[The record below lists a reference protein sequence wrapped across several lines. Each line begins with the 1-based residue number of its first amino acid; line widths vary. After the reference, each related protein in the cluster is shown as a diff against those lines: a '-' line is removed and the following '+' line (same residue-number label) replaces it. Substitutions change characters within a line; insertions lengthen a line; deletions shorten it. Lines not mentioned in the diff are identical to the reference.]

1 MKGCFE
7 HNEKTKEHIRKR
19 LLKKSCIFALGIT
32 KTKFHI
38 VMNKFHKLGLV
49 VMAVVVMC
57 GYSLRVS
64 AQQLKAENIDA
75 VVKAMTLEE
84 KCHMVLG
91 RGMHFNDDAKFPGTA
106 GSTFSVDRLG
116 IPETYCADSQ
126 QGLRMSATRAW
137 DHNDYY
143 PTDFVA
149 SMTLASTWDREAAFK
164 VGQGIGNEV
173 REFGLDWILSPA
185 MNLIRNPLCGRN
197 HEYYSEDP
205 YLSGTIAAGYVNGV
219 QSEGTAACPKH
230 FVANNQE
237 TNRNNNISQVSQ
249 RALRE
254 IYLKAF
260 ELMVKESNPWTI
272 MTSYNKLNGPYA
284 VQNYEL
290 LTTIVRDEW
299 GWKGMYVSDWNAG
312 DDAVAAMLAGNDMLQ
327 PGQDKQYQAILEAA
341 KNGKLPMEVLDANV
355 KRILEYVIKTH
366 NFKNYKYSN
375 EPDLKAHAQTVRE
388 VGADGIVLLKNSGI
402 LPLTGKRVALFGCT
416 SYDWIS
422 GGSGF
427 GGTSVGHYTVS
438 IIEGM
443 RSAGYEVYKPLI
455 ATYTKHL
462 AAEEKRLFPNG
473 RPPFS
478 LMPPARADEKQFTSE
493 ELNAA
498 IEGSDVAIISLGRK
512 SGEAADR
519 SESDFYLKEGEAQL
533 IKAVSEAYHAKGKQV
548 VVLLD
553 ICSPIDVASWQDQV
567 DALVCTWQGGQESG
581 FSVADVLSGKVNPSG
596 KLPMTFQI
604 KYGDAYADKNF
615 PANVDDKTLGAMFM
629 WGYNKD
635 QAPKERQPQAN
646 IDYTNYEEDIYVGYR
661 YFDSFGKPVAYPFGF
676 GLSYTT
682 FAYENMSVSEANGV
696 YTVKIDVKNTGKC
709 AGRNVVELF
718 VAAPNS
724 KKLNKPEKELRNYA
738 KTKCL
743 KPGETETVA
752 MQVKTEDLASFNEK
766 ASAWKTDAGLYTFM
780 ICSSAS
786 DVEAQATAKV
796 KAWTK
801 KVHNVMQPNV
811 KLNLLKR

>member
-1 MKGCFE
+1 MK
-7 HNEKTKEHIRKR
+7 I
-19 LLKKSCIFALGIT
+19 S
-32 KTKFHI
+32 FHQI
-38 VMNKFHKLGLV
+38 SLV
-49 VMAVVVMC
+49 VIAVATSF
-57 GYSLRVS
+57 GYCASVS
-64 AQQLKAENIDA
+64 AQQLRAENIDE
-75 VVKAMTLEE
+75 VVKALTLEE
-84 KCHMVLG
+84 KCHLVLG

-106 GSTFSVDRLG
+106 GSTFSVGRLG

-126 QGLRMSATRAW
+126 QGLRMNATRVW

-205 YLSGTIAAGYVNGV
+205 YLSGTIAAGYVKGV

-260 ELMVKESNPWTI
+260 EIMVKESNPWTI

-284 VQNYEL
+284 LQNREL

-299 GWKGMYVSDWNAG
+299 GWKGMFVSDWNAG

-327 PGQDKQYQAILEAA
+327 PGQDKQYKAILEAA
-341 KNGKLPMEVLDANV
+341 KSGKLPMEVLDANV
-355 KRILEYVIKTH
+355 KRILEYVVKTH
-366 NFKNYKYSN
+366 NFKGYKYSN
-375 EPDLKAHAQTVRE
+375 EPNLKAHAQVVRQ

-438 IIEGM
+438 LIEGL

-455 ATYTKHL
+455 GTYTQHI
-462 AAEEKRLFPNG
+462 AAEEKRMFPNG

-478 LMPPARADEKQFTSE
+478 LTPPARAEEKQFTAD

-498 IEGSDVAIISLGRK
+498 INGSDVAIISLGRK

-519 SESDFYLKEGEAQL
+519 SEADFYLKEGEAKL

-553 ICSPIDVASWQDQV
+553 ICSPIDVASWQNQI

-596 KLPMTFQI
+596 KLPMTFQV

-615 PANVDDKTLGAMFM
+615 PSNVDDKTLGAMFM

-635 QAPKERQPQAN
+635 QAPKERKPQAN

-661 YFDSFGKPVAYPFGF
+661 YFDSFGKAVAYPFGF

-682 FAYENMSVSEANGV
+682 FSYTNMSVSDENGV
-696 YTVKIDVKNTGKC
+696 YTVKVDVKNTGSK

-724 KKLNKPEKELRNYA
+724 KKMNKPEKELRNYA
-738 KTKCL
+738 KTRL
-743 KPGETETVA
+743 LQPGQTETVT
-752 MQVKTEDLASFNEK
+752 MTVKAEDLASFNEK
-766 ASAWKTDAGLYTFM
+766 ASAWKTDAGRYDFL
-780 ICSSAS
+780 ICSSSS
-786 DVEAQATAKV
+786 DVEAKASANV

-801 KVHNVMQPNV
+801 KVNSVMKPNV

>member
-1 MKGCFE
+1 M
-7 HNEKTKEHIRKR
+7 R
-19 LLKKSCIFALGIT
+19 
-32 KTKFHI
+32 
-38 VMNKFHKLGLV
+38 MN
-49 VMAVVVMC
+49 
-57 GYSLRVS
+57 
-64 AQQLKAENIDA
+64 
-75 VVKAMTLEE
+75 
-84 KCHMVLG
+84 
-91 RGMHFNDDAKFPGTA
+91 
-106 GSTFSVDRLG
+106 
-116 IPETYCADSQ
+116 
-126 QGLRMSATRAW
+126 ATRAW

-205 YLSGTIAAGYVNGV
+205 YLSGTIAAGYVKGV
-219 QSEGTAACPKH
+219 QSEGTAASPKH

-260 ELMVKESNPWTI
+260 EIMVKESDPWTI

-284 VQNYEL
+284 VQNREL

-299 GWKGMYVSDWNAG
+299 GWKGMFVSDWNAG
-312 DDAVAAMLAGNDMLQ
+312 DDAVAAMMAGNDMLQ
-327 PGQDKQYQAILEAA
+327 PGQDKQYKAIYEAA
-341 KNGKLPMEVLDANV
+341 KSGKLPMEVLDANV
-355 KRILEYVIKTH
+355 KRILEYVVKTH
-366 NFKNYKYSN
+366 NFKGYKYNN
-375 EPDLKAHAQTVRE
+375 EPDLKAHAQVVRE

-438 IIEGM
+438 LVEGM

-455 ATYTKHL
+455 NTYTQHI

-478 LMPPARADEKQFTSE
+478 LMPPARAEEKQFTTD
-493 ELNAA
+493 ELTAA

-519 SESDFYLKEGEAQL
+519 SESDFYLKEGEKQL

-553 ICSPIDVASWQDQV
+553 ICSPIDVASWQDQI

-596 KLPMTFQI
+596 KLPMTFQN

-615 PANVDDKTLGAMFM
+615 PSNVDDKTLGAMFM

-635 QAPKERQPQAN
+635 QAPKERKPQAN
-646 IDYTNYEEDIYVGYR
+646 IDFTNYEEDIYVGYR
-661 YFDSFGKPVAYPFGF
+661 YFDSFNKPVAYPFGF

-682 FAYENMSVSEANGV
+682 FAYENLKVTEANGV
-696 YTVKIDVKNTGKC
+696 YTVKVDVKNVGNK

-724 KKLNKPEKELRNYA
+724 KKANKPAKELRNYT
-738 KTKCL
+738 KTKL
-743 KPGETETVA
+743 LQPGQTETVT
-752 MQVKTEDLASFNEK
+752 MIVKTEDLASFNEK
-766 ASAWKTDAGLYTFM
+766 ASAWKTDAGRYEFL
-780 ICSSAS
+780 ICSSAN
-786 DVEAQATAKV
+786 DVEAKATANV

-801 KVHNVMQPNV
+801 KVNNVMKPNV

>member
-1 MKGCFE
+1 M
-7 HNEKTKEHIRKR
+7 
-19 LLKKSCIFALGIT
+19 KKSMRYILG
-32 KTKFHI
+32 
-38 VMNKFHKLGLV
+38 V
-49 VMAVVVMC
+49 AVVC
-57 GYSLRVS
+57 GCSLSAS
-64 AQQLKAENIDA
+64 AQQLKADNIDD

-91 RGMHFNDDAKFPGTA
+91 RGMHYNEDDKFPGTA
-106 GSTFSVDRLG
+106 GSTFFVERLG

-126 QGLRMSATRAW
+126 QGLRMNAKRAW

-143 PTDFVA
+143 PTDYVA
-149 SMTLASTWDREAAFK
+149 SMTLASTWDREAAFR

-205 YLSGTIAAGYVNGV
+205 YLSGTIAAGYVRGV

-260 ELMVKESNPWTI
+260 EIMVKESDPWTI

-284 VQNYEL
+284 VQNREL

-327 PGQDKQYQAILEAA
+327 PGQDKQYEAILQAS
-341 KNGKLPMEVLDANV
+341 KSGKLPMEVLDANV
-355 KRILEYVIKTH
+355 KRILEYVVKTH
-366 NFKNYKYSN
+366 NFKGYKSTN
-375 EPDLKAHAQTVRE
+375 NPDLKAHAQTVRE
-388 VGADGIVLLKNSGI
+388 VGADGVVLLKNSGV
-402 LPLTGKRVALFGCT
+402 LPLKGKRVALFGCT

-438 IIEGM
+438 LVEGM
-443 RSAGYEVYKPLI
+443 RSAGYEVYKPLVGI
-455 ATYTKHL
+455 YTKHL
-462 AAEEKRLFPNG
+462 ADEEKRLFPEG
-473 RPPFS
+473 RPAFS
-478 LMPPARADEKQFTSE
+478 LLPPARADEKQFTAD
-493 ELNAA
+493 ELKAA

-519 SESDFYLKEGEAQL
+519 SEADFYLKDGEAKL
-533 IKAVSEAYHAKGKQV
+533 IKAVSEAYHAQGKQV

-581 FSVADVLSGKVNPSG
+581 FAVADVLSGRVNPSG

-604 KYGDAYADKNF
+604 KYGDAYADRNF

-629 WGYNKD
+629 WGYDKD
-635 QAPKERQPQAN
+635 KAPKERKLEAN

-682 FAYENMSVSEANGV
+682 FSYADAAAIVDGDVVTVSVKV
-696 YTVKIDVKNTGKC
+696 TNTGQR

-738 KTKCL
+738 KTRL
-743 KPGETETVA
+743 LQPGQSETVT
-752 MQVKTEDLASFNEK
+752 MKVKTSDLASFNEK
-766 ASAWKTDAGLYTFM
+766 ASAWKTDAGTYSFL
-780 ICSSAS
+780 ICSSANS
-786 DVEAQATAKV
+786 VEAKATAKV
-796 KAWTK
+796 KAWSQ
-801 KVHNVMQPNV
+801 KVNNVMKPNV

>member
-1 MKGCFE
+1 M
-7 HNEKTKEHIRKR
+7 TKSFSIQQV
-19 LLKKSCIFALGIT
+19 SMV
-32 KTKFHI
+32 I
-38 VMNKFHKLGLV
+38 V
-49 VMAVVVMC
+49 AVVALC
-57 GYSLRVS
+57 GYSLGMS
-64 AQQLKAENIDA
+64 AQKLTAANIDE

-126 QGLRMSATRAW
+126 QGLRMNATRAW

-205 YLSGTIAAGYVNGV
+205 YLSGTIGAGYVKGV

-260 ELMVKESNPWTI
+260 EIMVKESDPWTI

-366 NFKNYKYSN
+366 NFKGYKYSN
-375 EPDLKAHAQTVRE
+375 EPNLKAHAKTVRE
-388 VGADGIVLLKNSGI
+388 VGADGIVLLSNNGI

-438 IIEGM
+438 LIEGL
-443 RSAGYEVYKPLI
+443 RSVGYEVYKPLI
-455 ATYTKHL
+455 GVYTQHL

-478 LMPPARADEKQFTSE
+478 LMPPARADEKQFTAE

-519 SESDFYLKEGEAQL
+519 SEADFYLKEGEKQL
-533 IKAVSEAYHAKGKQV
+533 IKAVSEAYHAKGKKV

-553 ICSPIDVASWQDQV
+553 ICSPIDVASWQDQI

-581 FSVADVLSGKVNPSG
+581 FSVADVLSGRVNPSG

-604 KYGDAYADKNF
+604 NYGDAYADKNF

-635 QAPKERQPQAN
+635 QAPKDRQPQKD
-646 IDYTNYEEDIYVGYR
+646 IDFTNYEEDIYVGYR

-682 FAYENMSVSEANGV
+682 FEYDDLEVEEENGV
-696 YTVKIDVKNTGKC
+696 YTIKVDVKNTGKR

-738 KTKCL
+738 KTKL
-743 KPGETETVA
+743 LQPGEEETVT
-752 MQVKTEDLASFNEK
+752 MTVKTSDLASFNEK
-766 ASAWKTDAGLYTFM
+766 ASAWKTDAGVYTFM
-780 ICSSAS
+780 ICSSANT
-786 DVEAQATAKV
+786 VEAKATAKV
-796 KAWTK
+796 KAWTQ

-811 KLNLLKR
+811 KLNLLRR

>member
-1 MKGCFE
+1 MK
-7 HNEKTKEHIRKR
+7 TRY
-19 LLKKSCIFALGIT
+19 LVSLVIT
-32 KTKFHI
+32 I
-38 VMNKFHKLGLV
+38 
-49 VMAVVVMC
+49 AAQC
-57 GYSLRVS
+57 GYSLHVN
-64 AQQLKAENIDA
+64 AQQLNVNNIDD
-75 VVKAMTLEE
+75 VVNAMTIEE
-84 KCHMVLG
+84 KCHLVLG
-91 RGMHFNDDAKFPGTA
+91 CGMHFNDEAKFPGTA
-106 GSTFSVDRLG
+106 GSTYAVPRLG
-116 IPETYCADSQ
+116 IPATYCADSQ
-126 QGLRMSATRAW
+126 QGLRMNANRDW
-137 DHNDYY
+137 DHHDYY

-164 VGQGIGNEV
+164 VGKGIGNEV

-205 YLSGTIAAGYVNGV
+205 YLSGTIAADYVRGV

-230 FVANNQE
+230 FIANNQE
-237 TNRNNNISQVSQ
+237 TNRNSNISQVSQ

-260 ELMVKESNPWTI
+260 EIMVKESDPWTI

-284 VQNYEL
+284 LQNRDL

-312 DDAVAAMLAGNDMLQ
+312 DDAVAAMKAGNDMLQ
-327 PGQDKQYQAILEAA
+327 PGQDKQYQAILDAA
-341 KNGKLPMEVLDANV
+341 KSGKLSMDILNANV
-355 KRILEYVIKTH
+355 KRILEYIVKTH
-366 NFKNYKYSN
+366 NFKGYQYGN
-375 EPDLKAHAQTVRE
+375 EPNLKAHAQIVRE
-388 VGADGIVLLKNSGI
+388 VGADGIVLLKNNGI

-438 IIEGM
+438 LIEGM

-455 ATYTKHL
+455 SIYKQHIAS
-462 AAEEKRLFPNG
+462 EEKRLFPNG

-478 LMPPARADEKQFTSE
+478 ITPPARAEEKAFTAE
-493 ELNAA
+493 EMNDA
-498 IEGSDVAIISLGRK
+498 IDGSDVAIISLGRK

-519 SESDFYLKEGEAQL
+519 SEADFYLKEGESQL
-533 IKAVSEAYHAKGKQV
+533 IKTVSEAYHAKGKKV
-548 VVLLD
+548 IVLLD
-553 ICSPIDVASWQDQV
+553 ICSPIDVASWQDQI

-629 WGYNKD
+629 WGYDKD
-635 QAPKERQPQAN
+635 KAPEERNPEAN

-661 YFDSFGKPVAYPFGF
+661 YFDSFGKNVAYPFGF

-682 FAYENMSVSEANGV
+682 FSYDNMNVSEAGGV
-696 YTVKIDVKNTGKC
+696 YTVKVDVKNTGSR

-738 KTKCL
+738 KTKNL
-743 KPGETETVA
+743 KPGETETIT

-766 ASAWKTDAGLYTFM
+766 ASAWKTDAGDYTFM
-780 ICSSAS
+780 ICSSAN
-786 DVEAQATAKV
+786 DIEAKATAKV
-796 KAWTK
+796 KPWTK

>member
-1 MKGCFE
+1 
-7 HNEKTKEHIRKR
+7 
-19 LLKKSCIFALGIT
+19 
-32 KTKFHI
+32 
-38 VMNKFHKLGLV
+38 
-49 VMAVVVMC
+49 MAVVALC
-57 GYSLRVS
+57 GYSLCAT
-64 AQQLKAENIDA
+64 AQPLTADNIDE

-84 KCHMVLG
+84 KCHLVLG
-91 RGMHFNDDAKFPGTA
+91 TGMHYNDDDKFPGTA
-106 GSTFSVDRLG
+106 GSTFGVERLG

-126 QGLRMSATRAW
+126 QGLRMNAKRTW
-137 DHNDYY
+137 DHRDYY

-149 SMTLASTWDREAAFK
+149 SPTLASTWDREAAFK
-164 VGQGIGNEV
+164 IGQGIGNEV

-205 YLSGTIAAGYVNGV
+205 YLSGTIAAGYVRGV

-260 ELMVKESNPWTI
+260 EIMVKESDPWTI

-327 PGQDKQYQAILEAA
+327 PGQPKQYEAILAAA
-341 KNGKLPMEVLDANV
+341 KSGKLPMEVLDANI
-355 KRILEYVIKTH
+355 KRILEYVVKT
-366 NFKNYKYSN
+366 NSFKGYKYSN
-375 EPDLKAHAQTVRE
+375 EPNLKAHAQVVRE

-438 IIEGM
+438 LVEGM
-443 RSAGYEVYKPLI
+443 RSVGYEVYKPLI
-455 ATYTKHL
+455 AAYTQHL
-462 AAEEKRLFPNG
+462 AAEEKRLFPDG

-478 LMPPARADEKQFTSE
+478 LLPPARADEKQFTDD
-493 ELNAA
+493 ELSAA
-498 IEGSDVAIISLGRK
+498 VNESDVAIISLGRK

-519 SESDFYLKEGEAQL
+519 SEADFYLKEGEKQL
-533 IKAVSEAYHAKGKQV
+533 IKAVSEAYHAKGKKV

-553 ICSPIDVASWQDQV
+553 ICSPIDVASWQDQI

-581 FSVADVLSGKVNPSG
+581 FSVADVLSGRVNPSG

-629 WGYNKD
+629 WGYDKD
-635 QAPKERQPQAN
+635 KAPKERKPEAN
-646 IDYTNYEEDIYVGYR
+646 IDFTNYEEDIYVGYR
-661 YFDSFGKPVAYPFGF
+661 YFDSFKKPVAYPFGY

-682 FAYENMSVSEANGV
+682 FAYENMSVTEADGV
-696 YTVKIDVKNTGKC
+696 FTVKVDVKNTGRHP
-709 AGRNVVELF
+709 GRNVVELF

-738 KTKCL
+738 KTRL
-743 KPGETETVA
+743 LGTGQTETIT
-752 MQVKTEDLASFNEK
+752 MTVKVEDLASFNEK
-766 ASAWKTDAGLYTFM
+766 ASAWKTDAGVYTFL
-780 ICSSAS
+780 ICSSAN

-801 KVHNVMQPNV
+801 KVNNVMKPNV

>member
-1 MKGCFE
+1 MKISI
-7 HNEKTKEHIRKR
+7 HQI
-19 LLKKSCIFALGIT
+19 S
-32 KTKFHI
+32 
-38 VMNKFHKLGLV
+38 LV
-49 VMAVVVMC
+49 VMAVAVLC
-57 GYSLRVS
+57 GYSLRLS
-64 AQQLKAENIDA
+64 AQTLTAETIDE
-75 VVKAMTLEE
+75 VINAMTLEE
-84 KCHMVLG
+84 KCHLVLG
-91 RGMHFNDDAKFPGTA
+91 CGMHFNDDAKFPGTA
-106 GSTFSVDRLG
+106 GSSFGIARLG

-126 QGLRMSATRAW
+126 QGLRMDSKRAW
-137 DHNDYY
+137 DHRDYY

-173 REFGLDWILSPA
+173 KEFGLDWILSPS

-230 FVANNQE
+230 FIANNQE
-237 TNRNNNISQVSQ
+237 TNRNNNISQISQ

-260 ELMVKESNPWTI
+260 EIMIKESNPWTI

-284 VQNYEL
+284 LQNYEL

-312 DDAVAAMLAGNDMLQ
+312 DDAVAAMKAGNDMLQ
-327 PGQDKQYQAILEAA
+327 PGQDRQYQAILAAA
-341 KNGKLPMEVLDANV
+341 KSGELSMDILNANV
-355 KRILEYVIKTH
+355 KRILEYVVKTH
-366 NFKNYKYSN
+366 NFKKVGHQCQEAAGHQCNKPCCVPMCSEKN
-375 EPDLKAHAQTVRE
+375 LKAHAQVVRE

-402 LPLTGKRVALFGCT
+402 LPLTGKKVALFGCT

-438 IIEGM
+438 LIEGM

-455 ATYTKHL
+455 GIYTKHI
-462 AAEEKRLFPNG
+462 ADEEKRLFPNG

-478 LMPPARADEKQFTSE
+478 LMPPARAEEKLFTAD

-519 SESDFYLKEGEAQL
+519 SEADFYLKEYEEML
-533 IKAVSEAYHAKGKQV
+533 IKAVSEAYHAKGKKV

-635 QAPKERQPQAN
+635 AAPKDRKPEAN
-646 IDYTNYEEDIYVGYR
+646 IDFTNYEEDIYVGYR

-682 FAYENMSVSEANGV
+682 FGYENLSVSEAGGI
-696 YTVKIDVKNTGKC
+696 YTVKVDVKNTGDK

-724 KKLNKPEKELRNYA
+724 KKTNKPEKELRNYA
-738 KTKCL
+738 KTKL
-743 KPGETETVA
+743 LQPGETETITMTVS
-752 MQVKTEDLASFNEK
+752 TEDLASFNEK
-766 ASAWKTDAGLYTFM
+766 ASAWKTDAGVYTFM
-780 ICSSAS
+780 ICSSAN
-786 DVEAQATAKV
+786 DVEAKATAKV

-801 KVHNVMQPNV
+801 KVNNVMKPNV
-811 KLNLLKR
+811 KLNLLRR

>member
-1 MKGCFE
+1 M
-7 HNEKTKEHIRKR
+7 
-19 LLKKSCIFALGIT
+19 
-32 KTKFHI
+32 
-38 VMNKFHKLGLV
+38 
-49 VMAVVVMC
+49 
-57 GYSLRVS
+57 
-64 AQQLKAENIDA
+64 
-75 VVKAMTLEE
+75 
-84 KCHMVLG
+84 
-91 RGMHFNDDAKFPGTA
+91 
-106 GSTFSVDRLG
+106 
-116 IPETYCADSQ
+116 
-126 QGLRMSATRAW
+126 
-137 DHNDYY
+137 
-143 PTDFVA
+143 
-149 SMTLASTWDREAAFK
+149 
-164 VGQGIGNEV
+164 
-173 REFGLDWILSPA
+173 
-185 MNLIRNPLCGRN
+185 
-197 HEYYSEDP
+197 
-205 YLSGTIAAGYVNGV
+205 
-219 QSEGTAACPKH
+219 
-230 FVANNQE
+230 
-237 TNRNNNISQVSQ
+237 
-249 RALRE
+249 
-254 IYLKAF
+254 
-260 ELMVKESNPWTI
+260 
-272 MTSYNKLNGPYA
+272 NGPYA

-327 PGQDKQYQAILEAA
+327 PGQDKQYEAILAAA
-341 KNGKLPMEVLDANV
+341 KNGTLPMEVLDANV

-366 NFKNYKYSN
+366 NFKGYKYSN

-402 LPLTGKRVALFGCT
+402 LPLAGKRVALFGCT

-438 IIEGM
+438 LVEGM

-455 ATYTKHL
+455 GIYTQHI

-478 LMPPARADEKQFTSE
+478 LMPPARAEEKQFTAD

-519 SESDFYLKEGEAQL
+519 SESDFYLKEGETQL

-548 VVLLD
+548 IVLLD
-553 ICSPIDVASWQDQV
+553 ICSPIDVASWQDQI

-581 FSVADVLSGKVNPSG
+581 FSVADVLSGQVNPSG

-635 QAPKERQPQAN
+635 QAPKERKPEAN
-646 IDYTNYEEDIYVGYR
+646 IDFTNYEEDIYVGYR

-682 FAYENMSVSEANGV
+682 FAYNNMSVSETDGV
-696 YTVKIDVKNTGKC
+696 FTVKVDVKNTGAR

-724 KKLNKPEKELRNYA
+724 KKMNKPEKELRNYA
-738 KTKCL
+738 KTKL
-743 KPGETETVA
+743 LQPGEEETVT
-752 MQVKTEDLASFNEK
+752 MTVKTSDLASFNEK
-766 ASAWKTDAGLYTFM
+766 ASAWKTDAGVYTFM
-780 ICSSAS
+780 ICSSANT
-786 DVEAQATAKV
+786 VESKATAKV
-796 KAWTK
+796 KTWTK
-801 KVHNVMQPNV
+801 KVNNVMKPNV

>member
-1 MKGCFE
+1 MIKV
-7 HNEKTKEHIRKR
+7 HSI
-19 LLKKSCIFALGIT
+19 KKISLV
-32 KTKFHI
+32 I
-38 VMNKFHKLGLV
+38 V
-49 VMAVVVMC
+49 AVVASC
-57 GYSLRVS
+57 GYSLCVS
-64 AQQLKAENIDA
+64 AQALTAETIDE

-126 QGLRMSATRAW
+126 QGLRMNANRAW
-137 DHNDYY
+137 DHRDYY

-149 SMTLASTWDREAAFK
+149 SMTLASTWDREAAFR

-205 YLSGTIAAGYVNGV
+205 YLSGTIAAGYVRGV

-260 ELMVKESNPWTI
+260 EIMVKESDPWTI

-284 VQNYEL
+284 VQNREL

-312 DDAVAAMLAGNDMLQ
+312 DNAVAAMLAGNDMLQ
-327 PGQDKQYQAILEAA
+327 PGQPKQYEAILAAA
-341 KNGKLPMEVLDANV
+341 KSGQLPMEVLDANV

-366 NFKNYKYSN
+366 NFKKAGHSCNKPCCVPMCSAEN
-375 EPDLKAHAQTVRE
+375 LKAHAQTVRE

-402 LPLTGKRVALFGCT
+402 LPLTGKKVALFGCT

-438 IIEGM
+438 LIEGL

-455 ATYTKHL
+455 ATYTQHL

-478 LMPPARADEKQFTSE
+478 LMPPARADEKQFTAD

-519 SESDFYLKEGEAQL
+519 SEADFYLKDGEAQL

-548 VVLLD
+548 IVLLD
-553 ICSPIDVASWQDQV
+553 ICSPMDVASWQDQV

-604 KYGDAYADKNF
+604 KYGDAYADQFF

-635 QAPKERQPQAN
+635 QAPKERTPQAN

-696 YTVKIDVKNTGKC
+696 YTVKVDVKNTGSC

-738 KTKCL
+738 KTKL
-743 KPGETETVA
+743 LQPGQSETIT
-752 MQVKTEDLASFNEK
+752 MTVKTEDLASFNEK
-766 ASAWKTDAGLYTFM
+766 VSAWKTDAGRYDFL

-786 DVEAQATAKV
+786 TVEAKASAPV

-801 KVHNVMQPNV
+801 KVHNVMKPNV

>member
-1 MKGCFE
+1 MIHKISMK
-7 HNEKTKEHIRKR
+7 T
-19 LLKKSCIFALGIT
+19 
-32 KTKFHI
+32 
-38 VMNKFHKLGLV
+38 V
-49 VMAVVVMC
+49 AVVALC
-57 GYSLRVS
+57 GYSICVS
-64 AQQLKAENIDA
+64 AQQLKADNIDE
-75 VVKAMTLEE
+75 VINAMTLEE
-84 KCHMVLG
+84 KCHLVLG
-91 RGMHFNDDAKFPGTA
+91 CGMHFNDEAKFPGTA
-106 GSTFSVDRLG
+106 GSTFGITRLG

-126 QGLRMSATRAW
+126 QGLRMDSKRAW
-137 DHNDYY
+137 DHKDYY

-149 SMTLASTWDREAAFK
+149 SMTLASTWDREAAYK
-164 VGQGIGNEV
+164 VGKGIGNEV
-173 REFGLDWILSPA
+173 KEFGLDWILSPS
-185 MNLIRNPLCGRN
+185 MNLIRNVLCGRN

-230 FVANNQE
+230 FIANNQE
-237 TNRNNNISQVSQ
+237 TNRSNNISQMSQ

-260 ELMVKESNPWTI
+260 EIMIKESNPWTI

-284 VQNYEL
+284 VQNHEL

-299 GWKGMYVSDWNAG
+299 GWKGMYVSDWGGG
-312 DDAVAAMLAGNDMLQ
+312 DNAVAAMQAGNDMLQ
-327 PGQDKQYQAILEAA
+327 PGNDKQYQDILAA
-341 KNGKLPMEVLDANV
+341 VKNGQLSIDVLNANV
-355 KRILEYVIKTH
+355 KRILEYIVKTH
-366 NFKNYKYSN
+366 NFKGYKALSN
-375 EPDLKAHAQTVRE
+375 PDLKAHAQVVRE
-388 VGADGIVLLKNSGI
+388 VGADGIVLLSNNGI
-402 LPLTGKRVALFGCT
+402 LPLTGKKVALFGCT

-438 IIEGM
+438 LIEGL
-443 RSAGYEVYKPLI
+443 RNAGYEVYKPLI
-455 ATYTKHL
+455 SLYTKHI
-462 AAEEKRLFPNG
+462 ADEEKRLFPEG
-473 RPPFS
+473 RPQFS
-478 LMPPARADEKQFTSE
+478 LQPPARAEEKQLTADE
-493 ELNAA
+493 MNAA
-498 IEGSDVAIISLGRK
+498 IAGSDVAIITLGRK

-519 SESDFYLKEGEAQL
+519 PESDFYLKEGEKQL
-533 IKAVSEAYHAKGKQV
+533 IKAVSEAYHTKGKKV

-581 FSVADVLSGKVNPSG
+581 FAVADVLSGKVNPSG
-596 KLPMTFQI
+596 KLPMTFAI

-629 WGYNKD
+629 WGRNKD
-635 QAPKERQPQAN
+635 DDKKREPQAN

-682 FAYENMSVSEANGV
+682 FSYENLSCSVDGDV
-696 YTVKIDVKNTGKC
+696 ITVKIDVKNTGSR

-738 KTKCL
+738 KTKL
-743 KPGETETVA
+743 LQPGKTETITMTVS
-752 MQVKTEDLASFNEK
+752 VEDLASFNEK
-766 ASAWKTDAGLYTFM
+766 ASAWKTDAGVYTFM
-780 ICSSAS
+780 ICSSAN
-786 DVEAQATAKV
+786 DVEAKATAKV

>member
-1 MKGCFE
+1 
-7 HNEKTKEHIRKR
+7 
-19 LLKKSCIFALGIT
+19 
-32 KTKFHI
+32 
-38 VMNKFHKLGLV
+38 
-49 VMAVVVMC
+49 
-57 GYSLRVS
+57 
-64 AQQLKAENIDA
+64 
-75 VVKAMTLEE
+75 
-84 KCHMVLG
+84 
-91 RGMHFNDDAKFPGTA
+91 
-106 GSTFSVDRLG
+106 
-116 IPETYCADSQ
+116 
-126 QGLRMSATRAW
+126 
-137 DHNDYY
+137 
-143 PTDFVA
+143 
-149 SMTLASTWDREAAFK
+149 
-164 VGQGIGNEV
+164 
-173 REFGLDWILSPA
+173 
-185 MNLIRNPLCGRN
+185 
-197 HEYYSEDP
+197 
-205 YLSGTIAAGYVNGV
+205 
-219 QSEGTAACPKH
+219 
-230 FVANNQE
+230 
-237 TNRNNNISQVSQ
+237 
-249 RALRE
+249 
-254 IYLKAF
+254 
-260 ELMVKESNPWTI
+260 

-478 LMPPARADEKQFTSE
+478 LMPPARADEKQFTTE

>member
-1 MKGCFE
+1 MNIHRF
-7 HNEKTKEHIRKR
+7 N
-19 LLKKSCIFALGIT
+19 
-32 KTKFHI
+32 I
-38 VMNKFHKLGLV
+38 VSI
-49 VMAVVVMC
+49 AVVALC
-57 GYSLRVS
+57 GYSLNMS
-64 AQQLKAENIDA
+64 AQKLTPTNIDE

-106 GSTFSVDRLG
+106 GSTFSVERLG

-126 QGLRMSATRAW
+126 QGLRMNATRAW

-205 YLSGTIAAGYVNGV
+205 YLSGTIAAGYVRGV

-260 ELMVKESNPWTI
+260 EIMVKESNPWTI

-284 VQNYEL
+284 VQNHEL

-341 KNGKLPMEVLDANV
+341 KSGKLPMEVLDANV
-355 KRILEYVIKTH
+355 KRILEYIVKTH
-366 NFKNYKYSN
+366 NFKGYKYN
-375 EPDLKAHAQTVRE
+375 NAPDLKAHAQVVRE
-388 VGADGIVLLKNSGI
+388 VGADGIVLLKNSGV
-402 LPLTGKRVALFGCT
+402 LPLTPNPSLPTSKLRVALFGCT

-438 IIEGM
+438 LIEGL
-443 RSAGYEVYKPLI
+443 RSAGYEVFKPLI
-455 ATYTKHL
+455 DAYTQHL
-462 AAEEKRLFPNG
+462 AAEEKRLFPDG

-478 LMPPARADEKQFTSE
+478 LTPPARADEKQFTAD

-519 SESDFYLKEGEAQL
+519 SEADFYLKEGEAQL

-548 VVLLD
+548 IVLLD
-553 ICSPIDVASWQDQV
+553 ICSPIDVASWQNQV

-581 FSVADVLSGKVNPSG
+581 FSVADVLSGRVNPSG

-604 KYGDAYADKNF
+604 KYGDAYADRNF
-615 PANVDDKTLGAMFM
+615 PSNVDDKTLGAMFM

-635 QAPKERQPQAN
+635 AAPQDRKPEAN
-646 IDYTNYEEDIYVGYR
+646 IDFTNYEEDIYVGYR
-661 YFDSFGKPVAYPFGF
+661 YFDSFNKPVAYPFGF

-682 FAYENMSVSEANGV
+682 FAYTDASATVDGDAITV
-696 YTVKIDVKNTGKC
+696 TVKVTNTGQR

-738 KTKCL
+738 KTRL
-743 KPGETETVA
+743 LQPGESETITMKVSTA
-752 MQVKTEDLASFNEK
+752 DLASFNEK
-766 ASAWKTDAGLYTFM
+766 ASAWKTDSGLYTFM
-780 ICSSAS
+780 ICSSAN
-786 DVEAQATAKV
+786 DIEAKATAKI

-801 KVHNVMQPNV
+801 KVNNVMKPNV
-811 KLNLLKR
+811 KLNQLRR

>member
-1 MKGCFE
+1 M
-7 HNEKTKEHIRKR
+7 NIRY
-19 LLKKSCIFALGIT
+19 SMSI
-32 KTKFHI
+32 
-38 VMNKFHKLGLV
+38 
-49 VMAVVVMC
+49 AVVALC
-57 GYSLRVS
+57 GYSLCAS
-64 AQQLKAENIDA
+64 AQQLTADNIDE

-91 RGMHFNDDAKFPGTA
+91 TGMHYNDDDKFPGTA
-106 GSTFSVDRLG
+106 GSTFGVERLG

-126 QGLRMSATRAW
+126 QGLRMNAKRTW
-137 DHNDYY
+137 DHRDYY

-149 SMTLASTWDREAAFK
+149 SMTLASTWDREAAFR

-205 YLSGTIAAGYVNGV
+205 YLSGTIAAGYVRGV

-260 ELMVKESNPWTI
+260 EIMVKESDPWTI

-284 VQNYEL
+284 VQNNEL

-327 PGQDKQYQAILEAA
+327 PGQPKQYDAVLAAA
-341 KNGKLPMEVLDANV
+341 KDGTLPLDVLDANV
-355 KRILEYVIKTH
+355 KRILEYVVKTH
-366 NFKNYKYSN
+366 NFKGYKYNN
-375 EPDLKAHAQTVRE
+375 EPDLKAHAQVVRE
-388 VGADGIVLLKNSGI
+388 VGADGIVLLKNSGA
-402 LPLTGKRVALFGCT
+402 LPLTSNIRVALFGCT

-438 IIEGM
+438 LVEGL
-443 RSAGYEVYKPLI
+443 RSAGFKVYKPLI
-455 ATYTKHL
+455 AAYTQHL
-462 AAEEKRLFPNG
+462 AAEEKRLFPDG

-478 LMPPARADEKQFTSE
+478 LMPPARADEKQFTAD

-498 IEGSDVAIISLGRK
+498 IEGSDIAIITLGRK

-519 SESDFYLKEGEAQL
+519 SEADFYLKDGEKQL
-533 IKAVSEAYHAKGKQV
+533 IKAVIEAYHAKGKQV

-581 FSVADVLSGKVNPSG
+581 FSVADVLSGRVNPSG
-596 KLPMTFQI
+596 KLPMTFEI
-604 KYGDAYADKNF
+604 NYGDAYADKNF

-629 WGYNKD
+629 WGYDKD
-635 QAPKERQPQAN
+635 KAPKEHQPQAN

-661 YFDSFGKPVAYPFGF
+661 YFDSFNKPVAYPFGY

-682 FAYENMSVSEANGV
+682 FAYSDATSSVEGDNIAV
-696 YTVKIDVKNTGKC
+696 TVKVTNTGTR

-718 VAAPNS
+718 VAAPNA
-724 KKLNKPEKELRNYA
+724 KKLNKPAKELRNYA
-738 KTKCL
+738 KTRL
-743 KPGETETVA
+743 LMPGETETIT
-752 MQVKTEDLASFNEK
+752 MTLKTSDLASFSEE
-766 ASAWKTDAGLYTFM
+766 ASAWKTDAGVYTFL
-780 ICSSAS
+780 ICSSAN

-796 KAWTK
+796 KAWSQ
-801 KVHNVMQPNV
+801 KVNNVMKPNV

>member
-1 MKGCFE
+1 MK
-7 HNEKTKEHIRKR
+7 KTI
-19 LLKKSCIFALGIT
+19 LTLAFIAAAS
-32 KTKFHI
+32 
-38 VMNKFHKLGLV
+38 
-49 VMAVVVMC
+49 C
-57 GYSLRVS
+57 GY
-64 AQQLKAENIDA
+64 AQPKLNADNIDE

-84 KCHMVLG
+84 KCHLVLG
-91 RGMHFNDDAKFPGTA
+91 RGMHYNDDDKFPGTA
-106 GSTFSVDRLG
+106 GSTFPVDRLG

-126 QGLRMSATRAW
+126 QGLRMNAKRAW
-137 DHNDYY
+137 DHRDYY

-205 YLSGTIAAGYVNGV
+205 YLSGTIAAGYVKGV

-260 ELMVKESNPWTI
+260 EIMVKESNPWTI

-327 PGQDKQYQAILEAA
+327 PGQDKQYETILEVA

-355 KRILEYVIKTH
+355 KRILEYIVKTH
-366 NFKNYKYSN
+366 NFKDYKAGN
-375 EPDLKAHAQTVRE
+375 EPDLKAHAQVVRE
-388 VGADGIVLLKNSGI
+388 VGADGIVLLKNNGI
-402 LPLTGKRVALFGCT
+402 LPLTGKNVALFGCT

-427 GGTSVGHYTVS
+427 GGTSIGHYTVS
-438 IIEGM
+438 LVEGL
-443 RSAGYEVYKPLI
+443 RSAGYVVHKPLI
-455 ATYTKHL
+455 SLYKEHL
-462 AAEEKRLFPNG
+462 ANEEKRMFPNG
-473 RPPFS
+473 RPQFS
-478 LMPPARADEKQFTSE
+478 LTPPARAAEMQFPE
-493 ELNAA
+493 WRLEDA
-498 IEGSDVAIISLGRK
+498 IAHSDVAIISIGRK

-519 SESDFYLKEGEAQL
+519 SEADFYLNEGEKQL
-533 IKAVSEAYHAKGKQV
+533 IKSVSEAYHAQRKKV
-548 VVLLD
+548 VALLD

-581 FSVADVLSGKVNPSG
+581 FSVADVLTGKVNPSG

-604 KYGDAYADKNF
+604 NYGDAYADKNF

-629 WGYNKD
+629 WGYDKD
-635 QAPKERQPQAN
+635 KAPKERQPQAN
-646 IDYTNYEEDIYVGYR
+646 IDFTNYEEDIYVGYR

-682 FAYENMSVSEANGV
+682 FGYENLSVSEANGV
-696 YTVKIDVKNTGKC
+696 YTVKVDVKNTGSR

-738 KTKCL
+738 KTRL
-743 KPGETETVA
+743 LQPGQTETVT
-752 MQVKTEDLASFNEK
+752 MTVKTEDLASFNEK
-766 ASAWKTDAGLYTFM
+766 ASAWKTDAGIYTFM
-780 ICSSAS
+780 ICSSAN
-786 DVEAQATAKV
+786 DVELQTTFRV
-796 KAWTK
+796 KAWSQ
-801 KVHNVMQPNV
+801 KVHNVMKPNV
-811 KLNLLKR
+811 KLNLLRR

>member
-1 MKGCFE
+1 
-7 HNEKTKEHIRKR
+7 
-19 LLKKSCIFALGIT
+19 
-32 KTKFHI
+32 
-38 VMNKFHKLGLV
+38 
-49 VMAVVVMC
+49 
-57 GYSLRVS
+57 
-64 AQQLKAENIDA
+64 
-75 VVKAMTLEE
+75 
-84 KCHMVLG
+84 
-91 RGMHFNDDAKFPGTA
+91 
-106 GSTFSVDRLG
+106 
-116 IPETYCADSQ
+116 
-126 QGLRMSATRAW
+126 
-137 DHNDYY
+137 
-143 PTDFVA
+143 
-149 SMTLASTWDREAAFK
+149 
-164 VGQGIGNEV
+164 
-173 REFGLDWILSPA
+173 

-205 YLSGTIAAGYVNGV
+205 YLSGTIAAGYVRGV

-260 ELMVKESNPWTI
+260 EIMVKESDPWTI

-284 VQNYEL
+284 VQNREL

-312 DDAVAAMLAGNDMLQ
+312 DNAVAAMLAGNDMLQ
-327 PGQDKQYQAILEAA
+327 PGQPKQYEAILAAA
-341 KNGKLPMEVLDANV
+341 KSGQLPMEVLDANV

-366 NFKNYKYSN
+366 NFKKAGHSCNKPCCVPMCSAEN
-375 EPDLKAHAQTVRE
+375 LKAHAQTVRE

-402 LPLTGKRVALFGCT
+402 LPLTGKKVALFGCT

-438 IIEGM
+438 LIEGL

-455 ATYTKHL
+455 ATYTQHL

-478 LMPPARADEKQFTSE
+478 LMPPARADEKQFTAD

-519 SESDFYLKEGEAQL
+519 SEADFYLKDGEAQL

-548 VVLLD
+548 IVLLD
-553 ICSPIDVASWQDQV
+553 ICSPMDVASWQDQV

-604 KYGDAYADKNF
+604 KYGDAYADQFF

-635 QAPKERQPQAN
+635 QAPKERTPQAN

-696 YTVKIDVKNTGKC
+696 YTVKVDVKNTGSC

-738 KTKCL
+738 KTKL
-743 KPGETETVA
+743 LQPGQSETIT
-752 MQVKTEDLASFNEK
+752 MTVKTEDLASFNEK
-766 ASAWKTDAGLYTFM
+766 VSAWKTDAGRYDFL

-786 DVEAQATAKV
+786 TVEAKASAPV

-801 KVHNVMQPNV
+801 KVHNVMKPNV
-811 KLNLLKR
+811 KLNLLRR

>member
-1 MKGCFE
+1 M
-7 HNEKTKEHIRKR
+7 NTRYIIS
-19 LLKKSCIFALGIT
+19 LFA
-32 KTKFHI
+32 
-38 VMNKFHKLGLV
+38 
-49 VMAVVVMC
+49 AVAALC
-57 GYSLRVS
+57 GYSMHLS
-64 AQQLKAENIDA
+64 AQQLNADNIDE

-84 KCHMVLG
+84 KCHLVLG
-91 RGMHFNDDAKFPGTA
+91 CGMHFNDEAKFPGTA
-106 GSTFSVDRLG
+106 GSSFGITRLG

-126 QGLRMSATRAW
+126 QGLRMQDHRLW
-137 DHNDYY
+137 DHRDYF

-173 REFGLDWILSPA
+173 REFGLDWILSPS
-185 MNLIRNPLCGRN
+185 MNLIRNVLCGRN

-205 YLSGTIAAGYVNGV
+205 FLSGTIAAGYVNGV

-237 TNRNNNISQVSQ
+237 TNRSNNISQVSQ

-254 IYLKAF
+254 LYLKAF
-260 ELMVKESNPWTI
+260 EIMIKESNPWTI

-284 VQNYEL
+284 VQNRDL

-299 GWKGMYVSDWNAG
+299 GWKGMYVSDWGGG
-312 DDAVAAMLAGNDMLQ
+312 DKAVAAMQAGNDMLQ
-327 PGQDKQYQAILEAA
+327 PGTDKQYEAILTAA
-341 KNGKLPMEVLDANV
+341 KDGSLKMSDLDANV
-355 KRILEYVIKTH
+355 KRILEYVVKTH
-366 NFKNYKYSN
+366 NFKAYNYSN
-375 EPDLKAHAQTVRE
+375 EPNLKAHAKVVRE
-388 VGADGIVLLKNSGI
+388 VGADGIVLLKNDKAI
-402 LPLTGKRVALFGCT
+402 LPLTGKKVALFGCT

-427 GGTSVGHYTVS
+427 GGTSIGHYTVS
-438 IIEGM
+438 LIEGL

-455 ATYTKHL
+455 DIYSQHL

-478 LMPPARADEKQFTSE
+478 LTPPARAEEKQLSAE
-493 ELNAA
+493 EMAAA
-498 IEGSDVAIISLGRK
+498 IDGSDVAIITIGRK

-519 SESDFYLKEGEAQL
+519 PESDFYLKEGEKQL
-533 IKAVSEAYHAKGKQV
+533 IKAVSEAYHAKGKKV

-629 WGYNKD
+629 WGADKE
-635 QAPKERQPQAN
+635 AAAKERQPQKD

-682 FAYENMSVSEANGV
+682 FEYDDMEIEEENGV
-696 YTVKIDVKNTGKC
+696 YTVKVDVKNTGNR

-738 KTKCL
+738 KTKL
-743 KPGETETVA
+743 LQPGEEETITMKVS
-752 MQVKTEDLASFNEK
+752 TSDLASFNEK
-766 ASAWKTDAGLYTFM
+766 TSAWKTDAGVYTFM
-780 ICSSAS
+780 ICSSAN
-786 DVEAQATAKV
+786 DVETKATAKV

-801 KVHNVMQPNV
+801 KVNNVMKPNV

>member
-1 MKGCFE
+1 MFFYLPLQPNNKNSYIKMKYSI
-7 HNEKTKEHIRKR
+7 H
-19 LLKKSCIFALGIT
+19 
-32 KTKFHI
+32 KFS
-38 VMNKFHKLGLV
+38 V
-49 VMAVVVMC
+49 VFMAVATLC
-57 GYSLRVS
+57 GYSLSSS
-64 AQQLKAENIDA
+64 AQQLRAESIDE
-75 VVKAMTLEE
+75 VLNAMTLEE
-84 KCHMVLG
+84 KCHLVLG
-91 RGMHFNDDAKFPGTA
+91 CGMHFNDEAKFPGTA
-106 GSTFSVDRLG
+106 GSTFGVARLG

-126 QGLRMSATRAW
+126 QGLRMNAKRDW

-205 YLSGTIAAGYVNGV
+205 YLSGTIGAGYVKGV

-254 IYLKAF
+254 LYLKAF
-260 ELMVKESNPWTI
+260 EIMVKESDPWTI

-284 VQNYEL
+284 VQNREL

-327 PGQDKQYQAILEAA
+327 PGQDKQYQVILEAA
-341 KNGKLPMEVLDANV
+341 KNGKLPMEVLNANV
-355 KRILEYVIKTH
+355 KRILQYVVKTH
-366 NFKNYKYSN
+366 NFKGYKYN
-375 EPDLKAHAQTVRE
+375 NAPNLKAHAKTVRE

-416 SYDWIS
+416 SYDWVS

-438 IIEGM
+438 LVEGM
-443 RSAGYEVYKPLI
+443 RSAGYEVYKPLLK
-455 ATYTKHL
+455 TYTQHL

-478 LMPPARADEKQFTSE
+478 LLPPARADEKQFTAE
-493 ELNAA
+493 EMAA
-498 IEGSDVAIISLGRK
+498 AVDSTDVAIISLGRK

-519 SESDFYLKEGEAQL
+519 NAEDFYLKEGEKAL

-553 ICSPIDVASWQDQV
+553 ICSPIDVASWQDQI

-581 FSVADVLSGKVNPSG
+581 FSVADVLSGQVNPSG

-604 KYGDAYADKNF
+604 NYGDAYADKNF
-615 PANVDDKTLGAMFM
+615 PAHVDDKTLGAMFM

-635 QAPKERQPQAN
+635 QAPKERQPQKD
-646 IDYTNYEEDIYVGYR
+646 IDFTNYEEDIYVGYR
-661 YFDSFGKPVAYPFGF
+661 YFDSFEKPVAYPFGF

-682 FAYENMSVSEANGV
+682 FDYDNMSVTEEYGIFTIKV
-696 YTVKIDVKNTGKC
+696 DVKNTGDR

-724 KKLNKPEKELRNYA
+724 KKLNKPEKELRNYT
-738 KTKCL
+738 KTKL
-743 KPGETETVA
+743 LQPGETETVT
-752 MQVKTEDLASFNEK
+752 MQVKTSDLASFDEK
-766 ASAWKTDAGLYTFM
+766 ASAWKTDAGRYAFL
-780 ICSSAS
+780 ICSSVTT
-786 DVEAQATAKV
+786 VEA
-796 KAWTK
+796 KASAQVNAWYQ
-801 KVHNVMQPNV
+801 KVHNVMKPNV
-811 KLNLLKR
+811 KLNLLKRK

>member
-1 MKGCFE
+1 MFFYLPLQPNNKNSYIKMKYSI
-7 HNEKTKEHIRKR
+7 H
-19 LLKKSCIFALGIT
+19 
-32 KTKFHI
+32 KFS
-38 VMNKFHKLGLV
+38 V
-49 VMAVVVMC
+49 VFMAVATLC
-57 GYSLRVS
+57 GYSLSSS
-64 AQQLKAENIDA
+64 AQQLRAESIDE
-75 VVKAMTLEE
+75 VLNAMTLEE
-84 KCHMVLG
+84 KCHLVLG
-91 RGMHFNDDAKFPGTA
+91 CGMHFNDEAKFPGTA
-106 GSTFSVDRLG
+106 GSTFGVARLG

-126 QGLRMSATRAW
+126 QGLRMNAKRDW

-205 YLSGTIAAGYVNGV
+205 YLSGTIGAGYVKGV

-254 IYLKAF
+254 LYLKAF
-260 ELMVKESNPWTI
+260 EIMVKESDPWTI

-284 VQNYEL
+284 VQNREL

-341 KNGKLPMEVLDANV
+341 KNGKLPMEVLNANV
-355 KRILEYVIKTH
+355 KRILEYVVKTH
-366 NFKNYKYSN
+366 NFKKAGHSCDKPCCVPMCSAEN
-375 EPDLKAHAQTVRE
+375 LKAHAQTVRE

-438 IIEGM
+438 LVEGL

-455 ATYTKHL
+455 RTYTQHL

-478 LMPPARADEKQFTSE
+478 LLPPARADEKQFTAE

-519 SESDFYLKEGEAQL
+519 SEADFYLKEGEAQL

-553 ICSPIDVASWQDQV
+553 ICSPMDVASWQDQI

-604 KYGDAYADKNF
+604 KYGDAYADQFF
-615 PANVDDKTLGAMFM
+615 PSNVDDKTLGAMFM

-635 QAPKERQPQAN
+635 QAPKERKPQAN

-682 FAYENMSVSEANGV
+682 FEYDDMEVEEEDGV
-696 YTVKIDVKNTGKC
+696 YTVKVEVKNTGKR

-718 VAAPNS
+718 VAAPDS
-724 KKLNKPEKELRNYA
+724 KKMNKPEKELRNYA
-738 KTKCL
+738 KTKL
-743 KPGETETVA
+743 LQPGEEETITMKVS
-752 MQVKTEDLASFNEK
+752 TEDLASFNEK
-766 ASAWKTDAGLYTFM
+766 ASAWKTDAGTYTFM
-780 ICSSAS
+780 ICSSVN
-786 DVEAQATAKV
+786 DVEAKATAKV
-796 KAWTK
+796 KGWTK
-801 KVHNVMQPNV
+801 KVHNVMKPNV

>member
-1 MKGCFE
+1 M
-7 HNEKTKEHIRKR
+7 NTRYIIS
-19 LLKKSCIFALGIT
+19 LFA
-32 KTKFHI
+32 
-38 VMNKFHKLGLV
+38 
-49 VMAVVVMC
+49 AVAALC
-57 GYSLRVS
+57 GYSMHLS
-64 AQQLKAENIDA
+64 AQQLNADNIDE

-84 KCHMVLG
+84 KCHLVLG
-91 RGMHFNDDAKFPGTA
+91 CGMHFNDEAKFPGTA
-106 GSTFSVDRLG
+106 GSSFGITRLG

-126 QGLRMSATRAW
+126 QGLRMQDHRLW
-137 DHNDYY
+137 DHRDYF

-164 VGQGIGNEV
+164 VGQDIGNEV
-173 REFGLDWILSPA
+173 REFGLDWILSPS
-185 MNLIRNPLCGRN
+185 MNLIRNVLCGRN

-205 YLSGTIAAGYVNGV
+205 FLSGTIAAGYVNGV

-237 TNRNNNISQVSQ
+237 TNRSNNISQVSQ

-254 IYLKAF
+254 LYLKAF
-260 ELMVKESNPWTI
+260 EIMIKESNPWTI

-284 VQNYEL
+284 VQNRDL

-299 GWKGMYVSDWNAG
+299 GWKGMYVSDWGGG
-312 DDAVAAMLAGNDMLQ
+312 DNAVAAMQAGNDMLQ
-327 PGQDKQYQAILEAA
+327 PGTDKQYEAILTAA
-341 KNGKLPMEVLDANV
+341 KDGSLKMSDLDANV
-355 KRILEYVIKTH
+355 KRILEYVVKTH
-366 NFKNYKYSN
+366 NFKAYNYSN
-375 EPDLKAHAQTVRE
+375 EPNLKAHAKVVRE
-388 VGADGIVLLKNSGI
+388 VGADGIVLLKNDKAI
-402 LPLTGKRVALFGCT
+402 LPLTGKKVALFGCT

-427 GGTSVGHYTVS
+427 GGTSIGHYTVS
-438 IIEGM
+438 LIEGL
-443 RSAGYEVYKPLI
+443 RSVGYEVYKPLI
-455 ATYTKHL
+455 DIYSQHL

-478 LMPPARADEKQFTSE
+478 LTPPARAEEKLLSAE
-493 ELNAA
+493 EMTAA
-498 IEGSDVAIISLGRK
+498 IDGSDVAIITIGRK

-519 SESDFYLKEGEAQL
+519 PESDFYLKEGEKQL
-533 IKAVSEAYHAKGKQV
+533 IKAVSEAYHAKGKKV

-629 WGYNKD
+629 WGADKE
-635 QAPKERQPQAN
+635 AAAKERQPQKD

-682 FAYENMSVSEANGV
+682 FEYDDMEIEEANGV
-696 YTVKIDVKNTGKC
+696 YTVKVDVKNTGNR

-738 KTKCL
+738 KTKL
-743 KPGETETVA
+743 LQPGEEETITMKVS
-752 MQVKTEDLASFNEK
+752 TSDLASFNEK
-766 ASAWKTDAGLYTFM
+766 TSAWKTDAGVYTFM
-780 ICSSAS
+780 ICSSAN
-786 DVEAQATAKV
+786 DVETKATAKV

-801 KVHNVMQPNV
+801 KVNNVMKPNV

>member
-1 MKGCFE
+1 MKISF
-7 HNEKTKEHIRKR
+7 HNIC
-19 LLKKSCIFALGIT
+19 LF
-32 KTKFHI
+32 
-38 VMNKFHKLGLV
+38 
-49 VMAVVVMC
+49 VMAVAAMC
-57 GYSLRVS
+57 GYSFDVN
-64 AQQLKAENIDA
+64 AQQLKCDNIDE
-75 VVKAMTLEE
+75 VVKSMTLEE

-106 GSTFSVDRLG
+106 GSTFSVTRLG

-126 QGLRMSATRAW
+126 QGLRMNATRSW
-137 DHNDYY
+137 DHHDYY

-205 YLSGTIAAGYVNGV
+205 YLSGTIAAGYVKGV

-260 ELMVKESNPWTI
+260 EIMVKESDPWTI

-284 VQNYEL
+284 VQNREL

-299 GWKGMYVSDWNAG
+299 GWKGMFVSDWNAG
-312 DDAVAAMLAGNDMLQ
+312 DDAVAAMMAGNDMLQ
-327 PGQDKQYQAILEAA
+327 PGQDKQYKDIYEAA
-341 KNGKLPMEVLDANV
+341 KSGKLPMEVLDANV
-355 KRILEYVIKTH
+355 KRILEYVVKTH
-366 NFKNYKYSN
+366 NFKGYKYNN
-375 EPDLKAHAQTVRE
+375 EPDLKAHAQVVRE

-402 LPLTGKRVALFGCT
+402 LPLAGKRVALFGCT

-438 IIEGM
+438 LVEGM

-455 ATYTKHL
+455 NAYTQHI

-478 LMPPARADEKQFTSE
+478 LMPPARAEEKQFTTD
-493 ELNAA
+493 ELTAA

-519 SESDFYLKEGEAQL
+519 SESDFYLKEGEKQL

-553 ICSPIDVASWQDQV
+553 ICSPIDVASWQDQI

-596 KLPMTFQI
+596 KLPMTFQN

-615 PANVDDKTLGAMFM
+615 PSNVDDKTLGAMFM

-635 QAPKERQPQAN
+635 QAPKERKPQAN
-646 IDYTNYEEDIYVGYR
+646 IDFTNYEEDIYVGYR
-661 YFDSFGKPVAYPFGF
+661 YFDSFNKPVAYPFGF

-682 FAYENMSVSEANGV
+682 FAYENLKITEANGV
-696 YTVKIDVKNTGKC
+696 YTVKVDVKNTGNK

-724 KKLNKPEKELRNYA
+724 KKANKPAKELRNYT
-738 KTKCL
+738 KTKL
-743 KPGETETVA
+743 LEPGQTETVT
-752 MQVKTEDLASFNEK
+752 MIVKTEDLASFNEK
-766 ASAWKTDAGLYTFM
+766 ASAWKTDAGRYEFL
-780 ICSSAS
+780 ICSSAN
-786 DVEAQATAKV
+786 DVEAKAAANV

-801 KVHNVMQPNV
+801 KVNNVMKPTV

>member
-1 MKGCFE
+1 MK
-7 HNEKTKEHIRKR
+7 TRY
-19 LLKKSCIFALGIT
+19 LVSLVIT
-32 KTKFHI
+32 I
-38 VMNKFHKLGLV
+38 
-49 VMAVVVMC
+49 AAQC
-57 GYSLRVS
+57 GYSLHVN
-64 AQQLKAENIDA
+64 AQQLNVNNIDDI
-75 VVKAMTLEE
+75 VNAMTIEE
-84 KCHMVLG
+84 KCHLVLG
-91 RGMHFNDDAKFPGTA
+91 CGMHFNDEAKFPGTA
-106 GSTFSVDRLG
+106 GSTYAVPRLG
-116 IPETYCADSQ
+116 IPATYCADSQ
-126 QGLRMSATRAW
+126 QGLRMNANRDW
-137 DHNDYY
+137 DHHDYY

-164 VGQGIGNEV
+164 VGKGIGNEV

-205 YLSGTIAAGYVNGV
+205 YLSGTIAAGYVRGV

-230 FVANNQE
+230 FIANNQE
-237 TNRNNNISQVSQ
+237 TNRNSNISQVSQ

-260 ELMVKESNPWTI
+260 EIMVKESDPWTI

-284 VQNYEL
+284 LQNRDL

-312 DDAVAAMLAGNDMLQ
+312 DDAVAAMKAGNDMLQ
-327 PGQDKQYQAILEAA
+327 PGQDKQYQAILDAA
-341 KNGKLPMEVLDANV
+341 KSGKLSMDILNANV
-355 KRILEYVIKTH
+355 KRILEYIVKTH
-366 NFKNYKYSN
+366 NFKGYQYGN
-375 EPDLKAHAQTVRE
+375 EPNLKAHAQIVRE
-388 VGADGIVLLKNSGI
+388 VGADGIVLLKNNGI

-438 IIEGM
+438 LIEGM

-455 ATYTKHL
+455 SIYKQHIAS
-462 AAEEKRLFPNG
+462 EEKRLFPNG

-478 LMPPARADEKQFTSE
+478 ITPPARAEEKAFTAE
-493 ELNAA
+493 EMNDA
-498 IEGSDVAIISLGRK
+498 IDGSDVAIISLGRK

-519 SESDFYLKEGEAQL
+519 SEADFYLKEGESQL
-533 IKAVSEAYHAKGKQV
+533 IKTVSEAYHAKGKKV
-548 VVLLD
+548 IVLLD
-553 ICSPIDVASWQDQV
+553 ICSPIDVASWQDQI

-629 WGYNKD
+629 WGYDKD
-635 QAPKERQPQAN
+635 KAPEERNPEAN

-661 YFDSFGKPVAYPFGF
+661 YFDSFGKDVAYPFGF

-682 FAYENMSVSEANGV
+682 FSYDNMNVSEAGGV
-696 YTVKIDVKNTGKC
+696 YTVKVDVKNTGSR

-738 KTKCL
+738 KTKNL
-743 KPGETETVA
+743 KPGETETIT

-766 ASAWKTDAGLYTFM
+766 ASAWKTDAGDYTFM
-780 ICSSAS
+780 ICSSAN
-786 DVEAQATAKV
+786 DIEAKATAKV
-796 KAWTK
+796 KPWTK

-811 KLNLLKR
+811 KLNRLKR

>member
-1 MKGCFE
+1 MK
-7 HNEKTKEHIRKR
+7 TRY
-19 LLKKSCIFALGIT
+19 LVSLVIT
-32 KTKFHI
+32 I
-38 VMNKFHKLGLV
+38 
-49 VMAVVVMC
+49 AAQC
-57 GYSLRVS
+57 GYSLHVN
-64 AQQLKAENIDA
+64 AQQLNVNNIDD
-75 VVKAMTLEE
+75 VVNAMTIEE
-84 KCHMVLG
+84 KCHLVLG
-91 RGMHFNDDAKFPGTA
+91 CGMHFNDEAKFPGTA
-106 GSTFSVDRLG
+106 GSTYAVPRLG
-116 IPETYCADSQ
+116 IPATYCADSQ
-126 QGLRMSATRAW
+126 QGLRMNANRDW
-137 DHNDYY
+137 DHHDYY

-164 VGQGIGNEV
+164 VGKGIGNEV

-205 YLSGTIAAGYVNGV
+205 YLSGTIAAGYVRGV

-230 FVANNQE
+230 FIANNQE
-237 TNRNNNISQVSQ
+237 TNRNSNISQVSQ

-260 ELMVKESNPWTI
+260 EIMVKESDPWTI

-284 VQNYEL
+284 LQNRDL

-312 DDAVAAMLAGNDMLQ
+312 DDAVAAMKAGNDMLQ
-327 PGQDKQYQAILEAA
+327 PGQDKQYQAILDAA
-341 KNGKLPMEVLDANV
+341 KSGKLSMDILNANV
-355 KRILEYVIKTH
+355 KRILEYIVKTH
-366 NFKNYKYSN
+366 NFKGYQYGN
-375 EPDLKAHAQTVRE
+375 EPNLKAHAQIVRE
-388 VGADGIVLLKNSGI
+388 VGADGIVLLKNNGI

-438 IIEGM
+438 LIEGM

-455 ATYTKHL
+455 SIYKQHIAS
-462 AAEEKRLFPNG
+462 EEKRLFPNG

-478 LMPPARADEKQFTSE
+478 ITPPARAEEKAFTAE
-493 ELNAA
+493 ETNDA
-498 IEGSDVAIISLGRK
+498 IDGSDVAIISLGRK

-519 SESDFYLKEGEAQL
+519 SEADFYLKEGESQL
-533 IKAVSEAYHAKGKQV
+533 IKTVSEAYHAKGKKV
-548 VVLLD
+548 IVLLD
-553 ICSPIDVASWQDQV
+553 ICSPIDVASWQDQI

-629 WGYNKD
+629 WGYDKD
-635 QAPKERQPQAN
+635 KAPEERNPEAN

-661 YFDSFGKPVAYPFGF
+661 YFDSFGKDVAYPFGF

-682 FAYENMSVSEANGV
+682 FSYDNMNVNEAGGV
-696 YTVKIDVKNTGKC
+696 YTVKVDVKNTGSR

-738 KTKCL
+738 KTKNL
-743 KPGETETVA
+743 KPGETETIT

-766 ASAWKTDAGLYTFM
+766 ASAWKTDAGDYTFM
-780 ICSSAS
+780 ICSSAN
-786 DVEAQATAKV
+786 DIEAKATAKV
-796 KAWTK
+796 KPWTK

>member
-1 MKGCFE
+1 MK
-7 HNEKTKEHIRKR
+7 KT
-19 LLKKSCIFALGIT
+19 
-32 KTKFHI
+32 I
-38 VMNKFHKLGLV
+38 VICGFVVAASWGYAQPKLN
-49 VMAVVVMC
+49 AN
-57 GYSLRVS
+57 
-64 AQQLKAENIDA
+64 NIDE
-75 VVKAMTLEE
+75 VVNAMTLEE
-84 KCHMVLG
+84 KCHLVLG
-91 RGMHFNDDAKFPGTA
+91 CGMHFNDDAKFPGTA
-106 GSTFSVDRLG
+106 GSTFTIDRLG
-116 IPETYCADSQ
+116 VPETYCADSQ
-126 QGLRMSATRAW
+126 QGLRMDSKRQW
-137 DHNDYY
+137 DHRDYY

-260 ELMVKESNPWTI
+260 EIMVKESNPWTI
-272 MTSYNKLNGPYA
+272 MTSYNKLNGLYA
-284 VQNYEL
+284 VQNHEL

-312 DDAVAAMLAGNDMLQ
+312 DDAVAAMKAGNDMLQ
-327 PGQDKQYQAILEAA
+327 PGQDKQYQAILAAA
-341 KNGKLPMEVLDANV
+341 KDGSLSMDILNANV
-355 KRILEYVIKTH
+355 KRILEYVVKTH
-366 NFKNYKYSN
+366 NFKGYKATSN
-375 EPDLKAHAQTVRE
+375 PDLKAHAQVVRE
-388 VGADGIVLLKNSGI
+388 VGADGIVLLKNNGI
-402 LPLTGKRVALFGCT
+402 LPLTGKKVALFGCT

-438 IIEGM
+438 LIEGM

-455 ATYTKHL
+455 SLYTKHI
-462 AAEEKRLFPNG
+462 ADEEKRLFPEG
-473 RPPFS
+473 RPAFS
-478 LMPPARADEKQFTSE
+478 LLPPARAEEKLFTADELS
-493 ELNAA
+493 AA
-498 IEGSDVAIISLGRK
+498 INGSDVAIITLGRK

-519 SESDFYLKEGEAQL
+519 SEADFYLKEGETQL
-533 IKAVSEAYHAKGKQV
+533 IKAVSEAYHAKGKKV
-548 VVLLD
+548 IALLD
-553 ICSPIDVASWQDQV
+553 ICSPIDVASWQEQV

-615 PANVDDKTLGAMFM
+615 PANVDDKTMGAMFM
-629 WGYNKD
+629 WGRNKD
-635 QAPKERQPQAN
+635 DNKNREPQAN

-682 FAYENMSVSEANGV
+682 FAYDNMTCSVNGDII
-696 YTVKIDVKNTGKC
+696 TVKVDVKNTGSR

-738 KTKCL
+738 KTRL
-743 KPGETETVA
+743 LQPGQTETVTMTVA
-752 MQVKTEDLASFNEK
+752 TENLASFNEK
-766 ASAWKTDAGLYTFM
+766 ASAWKTDAGVYTFM
-780 ICSSAS
+780 ICSSAN
-786 DVEAQATAKV
+786 DVEAKATAKV

-801 KVHNVMQPNV
+801 KVNNVMKPNV
-811 KLNLLKR
+811 KLNLLRR

>member
-1 MKGCFE
+1 MGK
-7 HNEKTKEHIRKR
+7 KV
-19 LLKKSCIFALGIT
+19 LLFYLFT
-32 KTKFHI
+32 
-38 VMNKFHKLGLV
+38 LLPL
-49 VMAVVVMC
+49 MA
-57 GYSLRVS
+57 S
-64 AQQLKAENIDA
+64 AQQLKADNIDE
-75 VVKAMTLEE
+75 VIKSMTLEE
-84 KCHMVLG
+84 KCHLVLG
-91 RGMHFNDDAKFPGTA
+91 CGMHFNDDAKFPGTA
-106 GSTFSVDRLG
+106 GSTFGIPRLG

-126 QGLRMSATRAW
+126 QGLRMDSKRAW

-143 PTDFVA
+143 PTDFLA
-149 SMTLASTWDREAAFK
+149 SMTLASTWDREAAYK
-164 VGQGIGNEV
+164 VGKGIGNEV
-173 REFGLDWILSPA
+173 KEFGLDWILSPS

-205 YLSGTIAAGYVNGV
+205 YLSGTIAAGYVKGV

-230 FVANNQE
+230 FIANNQE
-237 TNRNNNISQVSQ
+237 TNRNNNISQMSQ

-260 ELMVKESNPWTI
+260 EIMIKESNPWTI

-284 VQNYEL
+284 LQNHEL
-290 LTTIVRDEW
+290 LTKIVRNEW

-312 DDAVAAMLAGNDMLQ
+312 DDAVAAMKAGNDMLQ

-341 KNGKLPMEVLDANV
+341 KSGKLSMDILNANV
-355 KRILEYVIKTH
+355 KRILEYVVKTH
-366 NFKNYKYSN
+366 NFKGYTATNN
-375 EPDLKAHAQTVRE
+375 PDLKAHAQVVRE
-388 VGADGIVLLKNSGI
+388 VGADGIVLLKNSGV
-402 LPLTGKRVALFGCT
+402 LPLTGKAVALFGCT

-438 IIEGM
+438 LIEGL
-443 RSAGYEVYKPLI
+443 RSVGYEVYKPLI
-455 ATYTKHL
+455 GTYTKHI
-462 AAEEKRLFPNG
+462 AQEEKRLFPEG
-473 RPPFS
+473 RPAFS
-478 LMPPARADEKQFTSE
+478 LLPPARADEKQFTAD

-498 IEGSDVAIISLGRK
+498 IAGSDVAIISLGRK

-519 SESDFYLKEGEAQL
+519 SESDFYLKEGEKQL
-533 IKAVSEAYHAKGKQV
+533 IKSVSEAYHAKGKKV

-567 DALVCTWQGGQESG
+567 NAVVCTWQGGQESG

-629 WGYNKD
+629 WGRNKD
-635 QAPKERQPQAN
+635 DNKKREPQKD
-646 IDYTNYEEDIYVGYR
+646 IDFTNYEEDIYVGYR

-682 FAYENMSVSEANGV
+682 FAYENMTCSVNGDV
-696 YTVKIDVKNTGKC
+696 ITVKINVKNTGSR

-738 KTKCL
+738 KTRL
-743 KPGETETVA
+743 LQPGETETVT
-752 MQVKTEDLASFNEK
+752 MKVKTEDLASFNEK
-766 ASAWKTDAGLYTFM
+766 ASAWKTDAGVYTFM
-780 ICSSAS
+780 ICSSAN
-786 DVEAQATAKV
+786 DVEAKATAKV

-801 KVHNVMQPNV
+801 KVNNVMKPNV

>member
-1 MKGCFE
+1 
-7 HNEKTKEHIRKR
+7 
-19 LLKKSCIFALGIT
+19 
-32 KTKFHI
+32 
-38 VMNKFHKLGLV
+38 
-49 VMAVVVMC
+49 
-57 GYSLRVS
+57 
-64 AQQLKAENIDA
+64 
-75 VVKAMTLEE
+75 
-84 KCHMVLG
+84 
-91 RGMHFNDDAKFPGTA
+91 
-106 GSTFSVDRLG
+106 
-116 IPETYCADSQ
+116 
-126 QGLRMSATRAW
+126 
-137 DHNDYY
+137 
-143 PTDFVA
+143 
-149 SMTLASTWDREAAFK
+149 
-164 VGQGIGNEV
+164 
-173 REFGLDWILSPA
+173 

-219 QSEGTAACPKH
+219 QSEGTAASPKH

-260 ELMVKESNPWTI
+260 EIMVKESDPWTI

-284 VQNYEL
+284 VQNREL

-327 PGQDKQYQAILEAA
+327 PGQPKQYDAILEAA
-341 KNGKLPMEVLDANV
+341 KNGKLPMAVLDANV
-355 KRILEYVIKTH
+355 KRILQYVVKTH
-366 NFKNYKYSN
+366 NFKGYKYN
-375 EPDLKAHAQTVRE
+375 NAPNLKAHAKTVRE

-438 IIEGM
+438 LVEGM
-443 RSAGYEVYKPLI
+443 RSAGYEVYKPLLK
-455 ATYTKHL
+455 AYTQHL

-478 LMPPARADEKQFTSE
+478 LLPPARADEKQFTAE
-493 ELNAA
+493 EMAA
-498 IEGSDVAIISLGRK
+498 AVDSTDVAIISLGRK

-519 SESDFYLKEGEAQL
+519 NAEDFYLKEGEKAL

-553 ICSPIDVASWQDQV
+553 ICSPIDVASWQDQI

-581 FSVADVLSGKVNPSG
+581 FSVADVLSGQVNPSG

-604 KYGDAYADKNF
+604 NYGDAYADKNF
-615 PANVDDKTLGAMFM
+615 PAHVDDKTLGAMFM

-635 QAPKERQPQAN
+635 QAPKERQPQKD
-646 IDYTNYEEDIYVGYR
+646 IDFTNYEEDIYVGYR
-661 YFDSFGKPVAYPFGF
+661 YFDSFEKPVAYPFGF

-682 FAYENMSVSEANGV
+682 FDYDNMSVTEEYGIFTIKV
-696 YTVKIDVKNTGKC
+696 DVKNTGDR

-724 KKLNKPEKELRNYA
+724 KKLNKPVKELRNYT
-738 KTKCL
+738 KTKL
-743 KPGETETVA
+743 LQPGETETVT
-752 MQVKTEDLASFNEK
+752 MQVKTSDLASFDEK
-766 ASAWKTDAGLYTFM
+766 ASAWKTDAGRYAFL
-780 ICSSAS
+780 ICSSVTT
-786 DVEAQATAKV
+786 VEA
-796 KAWTK
+796 KASAQVNAWYQ
-801 KVHNVMQPNV
+801 KVHNVMKPNV
-811 KLNLLKR
+811 KLNLLKRK

>member
-1 MKGCFE
+1 MK
-7 HNEKTKEHIRKR
+7 TRY
-19 LLKKSCIFALGIT
+19 LVSLVIT
-32 KTKFHI
+32 I
-38 VMNKFHKLGLV
+38 
-49 VMAVVVMC
+49 AAQC
-57 GYSLRVS
+57 GYSLHVN
-64 AQQLKAENIDA
+64 AQQLNVNNIDD
-75 VVKAMTLEE
+75 VVNAMTIEE
-84 KCHMVLG
+84 KCHLVLG
-91 RGMHFNDDAKFPGTA
+91 CGMHFNDEAKFPGTA
-106 GSTFSVDRLG
+106 GSTYAVPRLG
-116 IPETYCADSQ
+116 IPATYCADSQ
-126 QGLRMSATRAW
+126 QGLRMNANRDW
-137 DHNDYY
+137 DHHDYY

-164 VGQGIGNEV
+164 VGKGIGNEV

-205 YLSGTIAAGYVNGV
+205 YLSGTIAAGYVRGV

-230 FVANNQE
+230 FIANNQE
-237 TNRNNNISQVSQ
+237 TNRNSNISQVSQ

-260 ELMVKESNPWTI
+260 EIMVKESDPWTI

-284 VQNYEL
+284 LQNRDL

-312 DDAVAAMLAGNDMLQ
+312 DDAVAAMKAGNDMLQ
-327 PGQDKQYQAILEAA
+327 PGQDKQYQAILDAA
-341 KNGKLPMEVLDANV
+341 KSGKLSMDILNANV
-355 KRILEYVIKTH
+355 KRILEYIVKTH
-366 NFKNYKYSN
+366 NFKGYQYGN
-375 EPDLKAHAQTVRE
+375 EPNLKAHAQIVRE
-388 VGADGIVLLKNSGI
+388 VGADGIVLLKNNGI

-438 IIEGM
+438 LIEGM

-455 ATYTKHL
+455 SIYKQHIAS
-462 AAEEKRLFPNG
+462 EEKRLFPNG

-478 LMPPARADEKQFTSE
+478 ITPPARAEEKAFTAE
-493 ELNAA
+493 ETNDA
-498 IEGSDVAIISLGRK
+498 IDGSDVAIISLGRK

-519 SESDFYLKEGEAQL
+519 SEADFYLKEGESQL
-533 IKAVSEAYHAKGKQV
+533 IKTVSEAYHAKGKKV
-548 VVLLD
+548 IVLLD
-553 ICSPIDVASWQDQV
+553 ICSPIDVASWQDQI

-629 WGYNKD
+629 WGYDKD
-635 QAPKERQPQAN
+635 KAPEERNPEAN

-661 YFDSFGKPVAYPFGF
+661 YFDSFGKDVAYPFGF

-682 FAYENMSVSEANGV
+682 FSYDNMNVSEAGGV
-696 YTVKIDVKNTGKC
+696 YTVKVDVKNTGSR

-738 KTKCL
+738 KTKNL
-743 KPGETETVA
+743 KPGETETIT

-766 ASAWKTDAGLYTFM
+766 ASAWKTDAGDYTFM
-780 ICSSAS
+780 ICSSAN
-786 DVEAQATAKV
+786 DIEAKATAKV
-796 KAWTK
+796 KPWTK

-811 KLNLLKR
+811 KLNRLKR

>member
-1 MKGCFE
+1 MNTHRF
-7 HNEKTKEHIRKR
+7 N
-19 LLKKSCIFALGIT
+19 
-32 KTKFHI
+32 I
-38 VMNKFHKLGLV
+38 VSI
-49 VMAVVVMC
+49 AVVALC
-57 GYSLRVS
+57 GYSLNMS
-64 AQQLKAENIDA
+64 AQKLTPTNIDE

-106 GSTFSVDRLG
+106 GSTFSVERLG

-126 QGLRMSATRAW
+126 QGLRMNATRAW

-205 YLSGTIAAGYVNGV
+205 YLSGTIAAGYVRGV

-260 ELMVKESNPWTI
+260 EIMVKESNPWTI

-284 VQNYEL
+284 VQNHEL

-341 KNGKLPMEVLDANV
+341 KSGKLPMEVLDANV
-355 KRILEYVIKTH
+355 KRILEYVVKTH
-366 NFKNYKYSN
+366 NFKGYKYN
-375 EPDLKAHAQTVRE
+375 NAPDLKAHAQVVRE
-388 VGADGIVLLKNSGI
+388 VGADGIVLLKNGGNSQTTCP
-402 LPLTGKRVALFGCT
+402 LPLAPNIKSVALFGCT

-427 GGTSVGHYTVS
+427 GGTSVGRYTVS
-438 IIEGM
+438 LIEGL
-443 RSAGYEVYKPLI
+443 RSAGYEVFKPLI
-455 ATYTKHL
+455 DAYTQHL
-462 AAEEKRLFPNG
+462 AAKEKRLFPDG

-478 LMPPARADEKQFTSE
+478 LTPPARADEKQFTAD

-498 IEGSDVAIISLGRK
+498 LEGSDVAIISLGRK

-519 SESDFYLKEGEAQL
+519 SEADFYLKEGEAQL

-548 VVLLD
+548 IVLLD
-553 ICSPIDVASWQDQV
+553 ICSPIDVASWQNQV

-581 FSVADVLSGKVNPSG
+581 FSVADVLSGRVNPSG

-604 KYGDAYADKNF
+604 KYGDAYADRNF
-615 PANVDDKTLGAMFM
+615 PSNVDDKTLGAMFM

-635 QAPKERQPQAN
+635 AAPQDRKPEAN
-646 IDYTNYEEDIYVGYR
+646 IDFTNYEEDIYVGYR
-661 YFDSFGKPVAYPFGF
+661 YFDSFNKPVAYPLGF

-682 FAYENMSVSEANGV
+682 FAYTDATAIVDGDAITV
-696 YTVKIDVKNTGKC
+696 TVKVTNTGQR

-738 KTKCL
+738 KTRL
-743 KPGETETVA
+743 LQPGESETITMKVSTA
-752 MQVKTEDLASFNEK
+752 DLASFNEK
-766 ASAWKTDAGLYTFM
+766 ASAWKTDSGLYTFM
-780 ICSSAS
+780 ICSSAN
-786 DVEAQATAKV
+786 DIEAKATAKI

-801 KVHNVMQPNV
+801 KVNNVMKPNV
-811 KLNLLKR
+811 KLNLLRR

>member
-1 MKGCFE
+1 MK
-7 HNEKTKEHIRKR
+7 TRY
-19 LLKKSCIFALGIT
+19 LVSLVIT
-32 KTKFHI
+32 I
-38 VMNKFHKLGLV
+38 
-49 VMAVVVMC
+49 AAQC
-57 GYSLRVS
+57 GYSLHVN
-64 AQQLKAENIDA
+64 AQQLNVNNIDD
-75 VVKAMTLEE
+75 VVNAMTIEE
-84 KCHMVLG
+84 KCHLVLG
-91 RGMHFNDDAKFPGTA
+91 CGMHFNDEAKFPGTA
-106 GSTFSVDRLG
+106 GSTYAVPRLG
-116 IPETYCADSQ
+116 IPATYCADSQ
-126 QGLRMSATRAW
+126 QGLRMNANRDW
-137 DHNDYY
+137 DHHDYY

-164 VGQGIGNEV
+164 VGKGIGNEV

-205 YLSGTIAAGYVNGV
+205 YLSGTIAAGYVRGV

-230 FVANNQE
+230 FIANNQE
-237 TNRNNNISQVSQ
+237 TNRNSNISQVSQ

-260 ELMVKESNPWTI
+260 EIMVKESDPWTI

-284 VQNYEL
+284 LQNRDL

-312 DDAVAAMLAGNDMLQ
+312 DDAVAAMKAGNDMLQ
-327 PGQDKQYQAILEAA
+327 PGQDKQYQAILDAA
-341 KNGKLPMEVLDANV
+341 KSGKLSMDILNANV
-355 KRILEYVIKTH
+355 KRILEYIVKTH
-366 NFKNYKYSN
+366 NFKGYQYGN
-375 EPDLKAHAQTVRE
+375 EPNLKAHAQIVRE
-388 VGADGIVLLKNSGI
+388 VGADGIVLLKNNGI

-438 IIEGM
+438 LIEGM

-455 ATYTKHL
+455 SIYKQHIAS
-462 AAEEKRLFPNG
+462 EEKRLFPNG

-478 LMPPARADEKQFTSE
+478 ITPPARAEEKAFTAE
-493 ELNAA
+493 EMNDA
-498 IEGSDVAIISLGRK
+498 IDGSDVAIISLGRK

-519 SESDFYLKEGEAQL
+519 SEADFYLKEGESQL
-533 IKAVSEAYHAKGKQV
+533 IKTVSEAYHAKGKKV
-548 VVLLD
+548 IVLLD
-553 ICSPIDVASWQDQV
+553 ICSPIDVASWQDQI

-581 FSVADVLSGKVNPSG
+581 FSIADVLSGKVNPSG

-604 KYGDAYADKNF
+604 KYGDAYVDKNF

-629 WGYNKD
+629 WGYDKEK
-635 QAPKERQPQAN
+635 APEERNPEAN

-661 YFDSFGKPVAYPFGF
+661 YFDSFGKDVAYPFGF

-682 FAYENMSVSEANGV
+682 FSYDNMNVSEAGGV
-696 YTVKIDVKNTGKC
+696 YTVKVDVKNTGSR

-738 KTKCL
+738 KTKNL
-743 KPGETETVA
+743 KPGETETIT

-766 ASAWKTDAGLYTFM
+766 ASAWKTDAGDYTFM
-780 ICSSAS
+780 ICSSAN
-786 DVEAQATAKV
+786 DIEAKATAKV
-796 KAWTK
+796 KPWTK

-811 KLNLLKR
+811 KLNRLKR